1 MIIYYKIEDEKL
13 QHDINETA
21 VTKSA
26 LLSDKIDKYEYLA
39 DKEILPPDQSTAIEE
54 PKFTYFPLAKDLE
67 KQTV

>member
-1 MIIYYKIEDEKL
+1 MIMHDKIEDEKL
-13 QHDINETA
+13 QHNINETA
-21 VTKSA
+21 VTMSA
-26 LLSDKIDKYEYLA
+26 LLLDKIDKYEYLA